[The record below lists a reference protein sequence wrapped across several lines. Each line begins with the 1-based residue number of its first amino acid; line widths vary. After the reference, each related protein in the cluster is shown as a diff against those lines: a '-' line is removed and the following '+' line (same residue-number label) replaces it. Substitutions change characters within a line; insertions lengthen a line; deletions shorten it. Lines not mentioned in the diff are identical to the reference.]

1 MKVGSKEKHGNSENT
16 GREEKVGSREKVTGL
31 KEKLKGAGSGGST
44 LAVPTPSPM
53 GTSRIRLEWAVS
65 SLV

>member
-1 MKVGSKEKHGNSENT
+1 MGSKEKHGNSENT
-16 GREEKVGSREKVTGL
+16 GSEEKVGSREKVGEL
-31 KEKLKGAGSGGST
+31 NEKLKGAGSGGSP
-44 LAVPTPSPM
+44 LAVPTPWPM